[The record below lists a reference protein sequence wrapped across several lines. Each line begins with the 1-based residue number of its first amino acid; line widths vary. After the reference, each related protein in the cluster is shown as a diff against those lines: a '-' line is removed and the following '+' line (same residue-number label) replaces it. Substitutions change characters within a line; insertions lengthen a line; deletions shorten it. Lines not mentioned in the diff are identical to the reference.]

1 MNQNKTDASQTI
13 LIVDDNSKNLQ
24 VLGNILHDE
33 GYKIAVAQD
42 GYQAIKLAEKII
54 PGLIL
59 LDVMMPGIDGFE
71 ACINL
76 KSKKDLK
83 NIPVIFLTAK
93 SETDDIIEGFK
104 KGGVDY
110 ITKPFKKEELLVRVK
125 THMELEETRRLLKE
139 RAEELNNANAAKDR
153 LFSIIAH
160 DLRHPLADLKSLLEL
175 LLFDYDMLT
184 KEKII
189 TCFKEIKDSTDETYN
204 LLQNLL
210 QWSRKEM
217 GRLNFEPEA
226 FILDDSINSTINLF
240 NQSSGKK
247 NIKIKFESGD
257 STKVFADKDMVE
269 TILRNLLNNAIKFS
283 FKDGAIII
291 SKKTKD
297 KMVEINLQDF
307 GTGISEKNKKELLD
321 NNKIITTRGTN
332 NEKGTGV
339 GLNLCLEFA
348 EKNKGRLWFESEEDK
363 GSTFYFTLPR
373 KEGQPPQLK

>member
-1 MNQNKTDASQTI
+1 MNLNKTDASQTI

-189 TCFKEIKDSTDETYN
+189 TCFKEIKNSTDETYN

-217 GRLNFEPEA
+217 GSLNFEPET

-240 NQSSGKK
+240 KQSSGKK

-363 GSTFYFTLPR
+363 GSTFYFTLPI
-373 KEGQPPQLK
+373 K